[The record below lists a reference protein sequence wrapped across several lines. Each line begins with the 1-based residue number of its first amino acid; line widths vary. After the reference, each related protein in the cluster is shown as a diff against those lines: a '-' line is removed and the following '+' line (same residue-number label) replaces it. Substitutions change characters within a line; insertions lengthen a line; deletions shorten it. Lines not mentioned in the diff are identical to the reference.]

1 MLDSSRMAREITMK
15 DLTQKQRA
23 MVQKAE
29 SLLTEKD
36 VDRIQAVTGELERD
50 GKELEQLALD
60 FERQEL
66 AKAGPPPRGA
76 LEVMLT
82 PDQRQRVHKLTGVEL
97 QSVLIADEM
106 GVLSKAM
113 PTTDPRDIELLAI
126 QEARRLKAMRDADGK
141 MRADVDRAILDIEE
155 QGTAETREL
164 LATLKADPN
173 WLGGILHKK

>member
-1 MLDSSRMAREITMK
+1 MAREITM
-15 DLTQKQRA
+15 DELLRKQQE
-23 MVQKAE
+23 MVKKAE
-29 SLLTEKD
+29 SLISERD
-36 VDRIQAVTGELERD
+36 VDKIQQVTSELERD
-50 GKELEQLALD
+50 GKELEQLALA
-60 FERQEL
+60 FEKQEL
-66 AKAGPPPRGA
+66 AKAGPPPRGS

-82 PDQRQRVHKLTGVEL
+82 PDQRKRVLDLTGVDL
-97 QSVLIADEM
+97 PSVVIQDEM

-113 PTTDPRDIELLAI
+113 PHTDPRDIELMAI

-164 LATLKADPN
+164 LAKLKADPN

>member
-1 MLDSSRMAREITMK
+1 MAREITMN

-36 VDRIQAVTGELERD
+36 VDRIQALTGELERD
-50 GKELEQLALD
+50 GKELEQLARD

-82 PDQRQRVHKLTGVEL
+82 ADQRERVRKLTGVEL
-97 QSVLIADEM
+97 QSVVIPDEM

-141 MRADVDRAILDIEE
+141 MRAEVDRAILDIEE

-164 LATLKADPN
+164 LAKLKADPE

>member
-1 MLDSSRMAREITMK
+1 MAREITMN
-15 DLTQKQRA
+15 DLMQRQRA

-36 VDRIQAVTGELERD
+36 VDRIQRLTGELERD

-60 FERQEL
+60 FEKQEL
-66 AKAGPPPRGA
+66 AKAGPPPRGSI
-76 LEVMLT
+76 EVMLT
-82 PDQRQRVHKLTGVEL
+82 PDQRQRVYKLTGVEL
-97 QSVLIADEM
+97 QSVHIADEM

-113 PTTDPRDIELLAI
+113 PATDPRDIELLAI
-126 QEARRLKAMRDADGK
+126 QEARKLKAMRDADGK

-155 QGTAETREL
+155 QGTAETRQL
-164 LATLKADPN
+164 LAKLKSDPT

>member
-1 MLDSSRMAREITMK
+1 MPREITM
-15 DLTQKQRA
+15 DELLQKQRS
-23 MVQKAE
+23 MLKKAE
-29 SLLTEKD
+29 SLITERD
-36 VDRIQAVTGELERD
+36 VDKLQQVTRELELD
-50 GKELEQLALD
+50 GKELEQLALA
-60 FERQEL
+60 FEKQEL

-76 LEVMLT
+76 LEVVLT
-82 PDQRQRVHKLTGVEL
+82 PDQRQRVQALTGVDL
-97 QSVLIADEM
+97 KTVVVPDEM

-113 PTTDPRDIELLAI
+113 PRTDPRDIELLAI

-164 LATLKADPN
+164 LAQLKADPN

>member
-1 MLDSSRMAREITMK
+1 MPREITMN
-15 DLTQKQRA
+15 DLTSKQRA

-29 SLLTEKD
+29 SLLTERD
-36 VDRIQAVTGELERD
+36 VDKIQSLTGELERD
-50 GKELEQLALD
+50 GRELEQLARD
-60 FERQEL
+60 FEKQEL

-82 PDQRQRVHKLTGVEL
+82 SDQRQRVKALTGVDL
-97 QSVLIADEM
+97 TSVVVPDEM

-126 QEARRLKAMRDADGK
+126 QEARRRKATKDADGK

-164 LATLKADPN
+164 LAQLKADPN